1 MKIDFNIE
9 YYTRWGEELHVSVS
23 QGQDAPESVR
33 LHTDDGRMW
42 RGSLEVRDGA
52 RCVEY
57 RYYVTDGGVEVRRE
71 VGCPPH
77 VPGEAQDWW
86 REPMR
91 VAGVAIPVF
100 ALRSEGSQGVGD
112 FGDLSRMV
120 DWAYSVGMKA
130 VQVLPVGDTTA
141 GHVWTDSYP
150 YNLMSVNALHP
161 QYIDL
166 RQMAPLPTKREMND
180 YERECRRLNRL
191 PQVDYEGVEALKQ
204 GYLRRLYEVE
214 GERTLRSA
222 PYRRFAKANE
232 DWLITYAV
240 FSFLRDAYGTP
251 DYTAWPEHGVYN
263 DADVAGVAK
272 AHASEVGYYCYVQFH
287 LDRQLSA
294 VGNHARRRGI
304 VLKGDIPIGVSR
316 RCVETW
322 QHPHYF
328 NLDQQTGAPPDF
340 FSRDGQNW
348 GFPTYNWSVM
358 EKDGYGWWTRRMRRM
373 SQYFSAY
380 RIDHILGFFRIW
392 EIPRPHHTGLLG
404 HFSPAMPL
412 SREEIE
418 GRGVTFVRDMYLQD
432 LNNHSL
438 FHPRISAR
446 SEDAYGQLS
455 DEERRR
461 FDALYEDFFYHRHN
475 HFWYNVAMHRLPP
488 LVHATQMIACG
499 EDLGMVPE
507 CVGWVMHQLGI
518 LSLEIQSMPK
528 EMGLEFGILDHN
540 PRLSVCTI
548 SSHDTAS
555 MRGWWEEDAERTQ
568 RYYNQVLGMAGVA
581 PAKMPA
587 DVCRRVVSDH
597 LCSPSALCILTLQ
610 DWLAIDSKLR
620 LDDPS
625 KERINIPA
633 NPRHYW
639 RYRMHLTL
647 EQLIH
652 AKVFNKNVKQM
663 IETTRP

>member
-23 QGQDAPESVR
+23 QGQDAPENVC

-263 DADVAGVAK
+263 DVDVAGVAK

-304 VLKGDIPIGVSR
+304 VLKGDIPIIIG
-316 RCVETW
+316 
-322 QHPHYF
+322 
-328 NLDQQTGAPPDF
+328 
-340 FSRDGQNW
+340 
-348 GFPTYNWSVM
+348 
-358 EKDGYGWWTRRMRRM
+358 
-373 SQYFSAY
+373 
-380 RIDHILGFFRIW
+380 
-392 EIPRPHHTGLLG
+392 
-404 HFSPAMPL
+404 
-412 SREEIE
+412 
-418 GRGVTFVRDMYLQD
+418 
-432 LNNHSL
+432 
-438 FHPRISAR
+438 IS
-446 SEDAYGQLS
+446 EL
-455 DEERRR
+455 
-461 FDALYEDFFYHRHN
+461 
-475 HFWYNVAMHRLPP
+475 M
-488 LVHATQMIACG
+488 
-499 EDLGMVPE
+499 
-507 CVGWVMHQLGI
+507 
-518 LSLEIQSMPK
+518 
-528 EMGLEFGILDHN
+528 
-540 PRLSVCTI
+540 
-548 SSHDTAS
+548 
-555 MRGWWEEDAERTQ
+555 
-568 RYYNQVLGMAGVA
+568 
-581 PAKMPA
+581 
-587 DVCRRVVSDH
+587 
-597 LCSPSALCILTLQ
+597 
-610 DWLAIDSKLR
+610 
-620 LDDPS
+620 
-625 KERINIPA
+625 
-633 NPRHYW
+633 
-639 RYRMHLTL
+639 
-647 EQLIH
+647 
-652 AKVFNKNVKQM
+652 
-663 IETTRP
+663 